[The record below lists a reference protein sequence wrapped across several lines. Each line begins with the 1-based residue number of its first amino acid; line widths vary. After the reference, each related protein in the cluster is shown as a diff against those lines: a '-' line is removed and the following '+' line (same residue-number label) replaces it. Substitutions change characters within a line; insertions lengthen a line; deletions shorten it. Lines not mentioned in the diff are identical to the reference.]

1 MGLQCRRLGKHI
13 LSLLSYPEHSNY
25 SQKEP
30 NDLSFHA
37 GDIIDIISET
47 NADWWTG
54 KINGRQGLFPSN
66 YVEKLAS
73 RAPSP
78 INARPIPVPA
88 PPQRS
93 EPSYSRA
100 PSYSTPP
107 PPFPNHNAYSSPPP
121 PQHWQPPQGP
131 PPQPYGGYHQPPPIM
146 NEKQQQQV
154 VYAQPP
160 PPQVQIQAP
169 PPQEPKKSKFGGLGN
184 TVSTPFLCAQWQP
197 LIDCFTSN
205 SLLLQPLAVSGL
217 EQVRSL

>member
-1 MGLQCRRLGKHI
+1 MGLQCRRLGKQI
-13 LSLLSYPEHSNY
+13 LSLLSSHEHLHY

-37 GDIIDIISET
+37 GDILEIISET

-93 EPSYSRA
+93 ELSYSRA

-121 PQHWQPPQGP
+121 PQHWQPPHGP

-184 TVSTPFLCAQWQP
+184 TVSTPTQP
-197 LIDCFTSN
+197 TH
-205 SLLLQPLAVSGL
+205 
-217 EQVRSL
+217 